1 MTATLLTALADLA
14 LPATCA
20 GCGAA
25 RTGLCRSCA
34 AALTARVRVADP
46 SPRPPGLPPCW
57 ASARYA
63 GAVRAVLLAYKEH
76 DRRDVLPALGGAL
89 GRAVAAGVPRG
100 PVVLVPVPSSPA
112 AVRARGG
119 DHVDRL
125 ARAAAGRLR
134 RAGWSPRV
142 ARLLAVARRRRDS
155 AGLGAA
161 DRRANLAGA
170 FRGSG
175 DPPRAPVVI
184 VDDLVTTGATLAEA
198 AAVLRAT
205 GVGALHAAVVAA
217 TLRRVPIT
225 PCRPLCHARDET
237 GGDETPPRG

>member
-1 MTATLLTALADLA
+1 
-14 LPATCA
+14 
-20 GCGAA
+20 
-25 RTGLCRSCA
+25 
-34 AALTARVRVADP
+34 
-46 SPRPPGLPPCW
+46 
-57 ASARYA
+57 
-63 GAVRAVLLAYKEH
+63 
-76 DRRDVLPALGGAL
+76 
-89 GRAVAAGVPRG
+89 
-100 PVVLVPVPSSPA
+100 
-112 AVRARGG
+112 RARGG

-134 RAGWSPRV
+134 RAGWAPRV

-170 FRGSG
+170 FRGSGEFRGSG

-205 GVGALHAAVVAA
+205 GVGALHSAVVAA

-225 PCRPLCHARDET
+225 PC
-237 GGDETPPRG
+237 